1 MRGNGDIPNNLE
13 LVWLILVH
21 IYALVA
27 FLTDDQPNII
37 QMTQL
42 LINLSYVG
50 ITEPIHDLV
59 GLLSVWVGATC

>member
-1 MRGNGDIPNNLE
+1 MRGNEDITSTLE

-27 FLTDDQPNII
+27 LLIDDHPNIV

-50 ITEPIHDLV
+50 IIEPNDLV
-59 GLLSVWVGATC
+59 GLLSVSVGPTC